1 MTYFSGCENELEQFI
16 SKVYEIHRTI
26 KLDFN
31 YSKTQIHFL
40 DLTITK
46 TSAGK
51 LLTTL
56 NKNEINR
63 QSYFLR
69 GYNENEIQQQI
80 SFIHSNL
87 ISKTFTIERGYLR
100 N

>member
-1 MTYFSGCENELEQFI
+1 MEQFI

-31 YSKTQIHFL
+31 YSKTQIHSL

>member
-1 MTYFSGCENELEQFI
+1 MTYFSGRQNELEQFM
-16 SKVYEIHRTI
+16 SKIYEIYPSI

-46 TSAGK
+46 TSTGK

-56 NKNEINR
+56 YKKEVNR
-63 QSYFLR
+63 QSYLLR
-69 GYNENEIQQQI
+69 SYNENEIQQQI

-87 ISKTFTIERGYLR
+87 ISKTFTIERAYLL